1 MEAIKKVY
9 AYITNADQLL
19 VFRHKDFPEAG
30 IQVPGGTMY
39 VGETPDEAVLR
50 ESHEETGLQ
59 GLVLRKYLG
68 EEEYQVPG
76 KKPGKTI
83 VRHFFHFLSPPLV
96 PDTWKHHEL
105 HPSDGSPAPI
115 LFEFYWLPL
124 AEAAGELA
132 PYYAVKLQQ
141 LHDSLGEESLPGG
154 LQIDPQ
160 PASET

>member
-9 AYITNADQLL
+9 AYITHADHLL
-19 VFRHKDFPEAG
+19 VFRHIDFPEAG
-30 IQVPGGTMY
+30 IQVPGGTME
-39 VGETPDEAVLR
+39 VGETPEAAVLR
-50 ESHEETGLQ
+50 EVHEETGLQ

-76 KKPGKTI
+76 KEPEETI
-83 VRHFFHFLSPPLV
+83 AHHFFHLSSPPHV
-96 PDTWKHHEL
+96 PDTWQHKEL

-132 PYYAVKLQQ
+132 PYYTVKLQQ
-141 LHDSLGEESLPGG
+141 LHDSLGEDSLPGG
-154 LQIDPQ
+154 LQIVPQ